1 MLKDSC
7 IPVSWYA
14 IFSPAGTPRYVV
26 AQINAAAKH
35 ALRTE

>member
-14 IFSPAGTPRYVV
+14 IFAPAGTLNDVV
-26 AQINAAAKH
+26 AQSSAVAKH
-35 ALRTE
+35 ELRTE